1 MLDLLAT
8 IFGGGITGLIGSI
21 ANAFVKY
28 KLAKLQ
34 YEKELELKKLQL
46 QEIAARAEA
55 EVKIQNAAAFK
66 ESYKYLAAPLFKE
79 SYFEKLPKFVQI
91 VLGTLFGLVDF
102 LRALIRPVLTISLAG
117 TMLYLIFKTVIL
129 ADSSNI
135 TILLIDKFD
144 ALVNTLLYLTI
155 TIVAWWFGNRDIEK
169 FFDKQFSNRR

>member
-8 IFGGGITGLIGSI
+8 IFGGGVTGLIGSI

-34 YEKELELKKLQL
+34 YEKELEFKKLQL

-66 ESYKYLAAPLFKE
+66 ESYKYLSAPLFKE

-91 VLGTLFGLVDF
+91 VLGTLFV
-102 LRALIRPVLTISLAG
+102 
-117 TMLYLIFKTVIL
+117 
-129 ADSSNI
+129 
-135 TILLIDKFD
+135 
-144 ALVNTLLYLTI
+144 
-155 TIVAWWFGNRDIEK
+155 
-169 FFDKQFSNRR
+169 